1 MKSPKTKYHLFPV
14 ALTFFAAINI
24 IAIARLSA
32 QSDSDPLPTPAP
44 TPPPLSASGVTIY
57 FGPDDTAQPKKHDG
71 KFAQVAIT
79 AGQTVTISLQY
90 DTAISGQAVVVD
102 SLDGGEITMPE
113 EGLHVDETG
122 VVTFQY
128 QAGETPGL
136 CRIVLHQAGDGDTV
150 QFWVIDTSHPGDNP
164 PSLPEN

>member
-1 MKSPKTKYHLFPV
+1 MKSPKTKHHLFPI
-14 ALTFFAAINI
+14 ALTLFAAINI
-24 IAIARLSA
+24 IAIVRLSA
-32 QSDSDPLPTPAP
+32 QSDSDPLPTPPPA
-44 TPPPLSASGVTIY
+44 PPPLSALSAIIAFSV
-57 FGPDDTAQPKKHDG
+57 DDTARPNKHDG
-71 KFAQVAIT
+71 KFAQVGIS

-90 DTAISGQAVVVD
+90 DTALSGEVVVAD
-102 SLDGGEITMPE
+102 SLDGGVVTVPE

-136 CRIVLHQAGDGDTV
+136 CRIVVHQAGDGDTV